1 MLSQSLDP
9 FQFTYLVP
17 HVSKV
22 DPPVTVKLPQETQG
36 QHRWKAEWMCLV
48 ISTASSVQ
56 WVIQDLQEE
65 CKVTATVTQ
74 EECKVTATV
83 TLVERP
89 EVFKMSLVF
98 LLLALLALSQIPQKI
113 YSLSSEIPQQAVL
126 QCHAT
131 GERGANAQERRDKKN
146 MVLRMVGKDMR
157 WVGKTLDL

>member
-56 WVIQDLQEE
+56 WVIQDL
-65 CKVTATVTQ
+65 Q